1 MKKIFVNGS
10 FDLLHCA
17 HVELLNYAKS
27 RGNYLLVAI
36 DTDQRIRELKGPNR
50 PIYNQ
55 HDRKIM
61 IESLRSVDEVVLFND
76 TAELISIIK
85 EYQPDIMVK
94 GSDHKTS
101 VIFGLEYCKSIE
113 FFERRTDYATTK
125 TIQNIISRG

>member
-17 HVELLNYAKS
+17 HVDLLNYAKS

-55 HDRKIM
+55 NDRKNI
-61 IESLRSVDEVVLFND
+61 IESLRAVDEAVLFND
-76 TAELISIIK
+76 NKYLQILGYTTNYESNINSQVNSSK
-85 EYQPDIMVK
+85 EN
-94 GSDHKTS
+94 
-101 VIFGLEYCKSIE
+101 E
-113 FFERRTDYATTK
+113 FLFQKLFSSLTCVYT
-125 TIQNIISRG
+125 